1 MYCRRSAW
9 RRLENA
15 AVSDL
20 EVWSQRLAAHAEIS
34 GAHEVRIMPIPCV
47 GGLIVES
54 PRDSST
60 PDRSPNPP
68 FHDLFG
74 SSRGAWLSF
83 AKTRSSVSEA
93 QGCLDATADHGL
105 VKLEQA
111 MPATASGC
119 RRDPG
124 TNGPAFGERDRAL
137 FRS

>member
-1 MYCRRSAW
+1 MWKARFSEEQIAYALRQVEQGTPATEFCRKLGISEQTFYTWKKRFAGMGVSELKRVRQLEEEN
-9 RRLENA
+9 RRLKSVVA
-15 AVSDL
+15 DL
-20 EVWSQRLAAHAEIS
+20 TL
-34 GAHEVRIMPIPCV
+34 
-47 GGLIVES
+47 
-54 PRDSST
+54 DKT
-60 PDRSPNPP
+60 
-68 FHDLFG
+68 
-74 SSRGAWLSF
+74 LSF

>member
-1 MYCRRSAW
+1 LRKL
-9 RRLENA
+9 RRLA
-15 AVSDL
+15 FLPVAIARID
-20 EVWSQRLAAHAEIS
+20 S
-34 GAHEVRIMPIPCV
+34 GF
-47 GGLIVES
+47 
-54 PRDSST
+54 D
-60 PDRSPNPP
+60 
-68 FHDLFG
+68 
-74 SSRGAWLSF
+74 LSF

-93 QGCLDATADHGL
+93 QGWLDATADHGL